1 MCDCPADYSATGAS
15 PFSQSNPG
23 FAGRSAKSN
32 ASSAKSSV
40 SVKKPR
46 YQSEA
51 SSRRRFFWR
60 TLYVERR
67 AAAAS
72 ALDVRIFEFE
82 SGSFYCLNIV
92 DNATIQVHGGGRVD
106 KNLQPVE
113 VMNFI
118 HDPWSV
124 LKRHGIRESGTTAAY
139 HTNAQSGRDR
149 VLLSHDLFHF
159 VHCGRAPSHRAL
171 TCRFE

>member
-1 MCDCPADYSATGAS
+1 MCECSADKAATGAS

-113 VMNFI
+113 IINLI
-118 HDPWSV
+118 HDPRSV
-124 LKRHGIRESGTTAAY
+124 LHRLDIRAYRITA
-139 HTNAQSGRDR
+139 TN
-149 VLLSHDLFHF
+149 
-159 VHCGRAPSHRAL
+159 
-171 TCRFE
+171 